1 MLKIATRSDT
11 AGAAILLLA
20 GCVNQDSLDQIER
33 ALEAVRTTHREVQ
46 IDLSEVTLVDR
57 LGLRFLAAQ
66 RRRDVKLIKCPPY
79 IRPWIRRALEH
90 RLSRES

>member
-11 AGAAILLLA
+11 AGAATLLLA
-20 GCVNQDSLDQIER
+20 GCVNQDSLDQIEQ
-33 ALEAVRTTHREVQ
+33 ALELVRSTHKEVQ

-66 RRRDVKLIKCPPY
+66 RRRDVKLIKCPQY
-79 IRPWIRRALEH
+79 IRPWMRRALVD
-90 RLSRES
+90 RPSRES

>member
-11 AGAAILLLA
+11 AGAATLLLA
-20 GCVNQDSLDQIER
+20 GCVNQDSLDQIEQ
-33 ALEAVRTTHREVQ
+33 ALEMVRSTHKEVQ

-66 RRRDVKLIKCPPY
+66 RRRDVKLIKCPQY
-79 IRPWIRRALEH
+79 IRPWIRRALVD
-90 RLSRES
+90 RPSKES